1 MSEYFTGVTF
11 PEQKVTP
18 SDDAIFH
25 RAVLPDGILTGC
37 AFSYSGSTLTMGAG
51 YLLICGRIVRH
62 TAVQNWSIVDASSGY
77 ARLVLT
83 IDLTR
88 TSTVD
93 EFDQVVDAIEYASSV
108 DGFTE
113 LETADINRNGTKYQ
127 VVVCVV
133 SLGGG
138 GISAIVSQLEKSSGN
153 IAQRRV
159 TGAAIHEG
167 TDKATVTLTLEG
179 GAEER
184 YEVLWDENGYPAK
197 ITRGD
202 GSVCSFVWTA
212 DAPVEEDFDGVLF
225 DGGSAVTWLDGS
237 GAQVSGASL
246 SGSASVVSAYGD
258 YFYTAEPVDLTDF
271 DTLKV
276 RFTAANDNN
285 TFAVSKTV
293 STLAADF
300 AASQIVTAAGEAEL
314 DISALTGQYY
324 VLVLSGTPMTG
335 STSTFTADKVWLE

>member
-1 MSEYFTGVTF
+1 MKIYGNTVGTTLPKPSFDQTDPSKGDYIRGDRSFTKGDKGDDGKDGADGYTPVKGVDYFTEEDVS
-11 PEQKVTP
+11 EI
-18 SDDAIFH
+18 AE
-25 RAVLPDGILTGC
+25 A
-37 AFSYSGSTLTMGAG
+37 
-51 YLLICGRIVRH
+51 
-62 TAVQNWSIVDASSGY
+62 
-77 ARLVLT
+77 
-83 IDLTR
+83 
-88 TSTVD
+88 
-93 EFDQVVDAIEYASSV
+93 AIEKLPIAVSE
-108 DGFTE
+108 DGYT
-113 LETADINRNGTKYQ
+113 DI
-127 VVVCVV
+127 
-133 SLGGG
+133 
-138 GISAIVSQLEKSSGN
+138 SGL
-153 IAQRRV
+153 RRV

-197 ITRGD
+197 VTRKD

-212 DAPVEEDFDGVLF
+212 DAPEEEDFDGVLF
-225 DGGSAVTWLDGS
+225 DGGPKVTWLDGS
-237 GAQVSGASL
+237 GAQVTGASL

-258 YFYTAEPVDLTDF
+258 YFHTEEMIDLTDF

-276 RFTAANDNN
+276 RFTAASDNN

>member
-1 MSEYFTGVTF
+1 MKIYGNTVGTTLPKPSFDQTDPSKGDYIRGDRSFTKGDKGDDGKDGADGYTPVKGVDYFTQADKEELTG
-11 PEQKVTP
+11 
-18 SDDAIFH
+18 
-25 RAVLPDGILTGC
+25 AVLEELPLTVTDDGYTDI
-37 AFSYSGSTLTMGAG
+37 SGL
-51 YLLICGRIVRH
+51 
-62 TAVQNWSIVDASSGY
+62 
-77 ARLVLT
+77 
-83 IDLTR
+83 
-88 TSTVD
+88 
-93 EFDQVVDAIEYASSV
+93 
-108 DGFTE
+108 
-113 LETADINRNGTKYQ
+113 
-127 VVVCVV
+127 
-133 SLGGG
+133 
-138 GISAIVSQLEKSSGN
+138 
-153 IAQRRV
+153 RRV

-179 GAEER
+179 GITEG
-184 YEVLWDENGYPAK
+184 YEITWDENGYPAK

-212 DAPVEEDFDGVLF
+212 DAPVEEVFDGILF

-258 YFYTAEPVDLTDF
+258 YFHTEEMIDLTDF

-285 TFAVSKTV
+285 TFAVSETV

-314 DISALTGQYY
+314 DISALTGDYY
-324 VLVLSGTPMTG
+324 IMVLSGTPMTG